1 MGVQDYIPN
10 GDVSQDYPKAVS
22 VFHLA
27 SVVLPP
33 CRQLRRD
40 CQLTQIAMRSLSI
53 DRSSQVGLSNVTA
66 PLALSIAGLRAMRKF
81 GLGASAAA
89 RISPL

>member
-1 MGVQDYIPN
+1 MATSRFNATSRARYTSPTARSQRRADLIGTQSREPATSCMGVQDYIPN

-53 DRSSQVGLSNVTA
+53 E
-66 PLALSIAGLRAMRKF
+66 
-81 GLGASAAA
+81 
-89 RISPL
+89 

>member
-53 DRSSQVGLSNVTA
+53 E
-66 PLALSIAGLRAMRKF
+66 
-81 GLGASAAA
+81 
-89 RISPL
+89 